1 MEAETLECGADAAA
15 LVLSRLPHPDDAA
28 AGARAAY
35 VDAATGRALSFAGL
49 RGAALSLASALR
61 LGLGLRRGDAV
72 LVALPSPDDDPLL
85 LPPIL
90 LGVLA
95 AGCVAVVAAPGA
107 KADAVARESGAAIV
121 VGAPG
126 TGGGMPLPLLLMSRS
141 PDPRTVSAEELMEGG
156 DPAALDA
163 VAADRPD
170 HWDPA
175 LVVHCSSTTSKVAMT
190 HADLIAAVAGAA
202 SPDEDRVCLATL
214 PTWGTSV
221 HGGVALLALGLPAA
235 GATTVLLPP
244 SSDLRAAVAAHG
256 ATDVVATPEAA
267 AALFAPA
274 LPQGKLATLRRVTVV
289 TPLADDARQAFRRR
303 LSWVDL
309 AEMSGAS
316 EMGTATAESPEQ
328 VAPAPLGPLL
338 LVQPDAAATKLKGK
352 IPDQMPSPSEAT
364 SLVSPLQKI
373 QKTVLSDVFAKS
385 VAGKF
390 LRRSPVASDK
400 QAISKL

>member
-1 MEAETLECGADAAA
+1 MEAEALERGGAGGDAAA
-15 LVLSRLPHPDDAA
+15 FVLSRLPHPDDAA

-95 AGCVAVVAAPGA
+95 AGCVAVVAAPA
-107 KADAVARESGAAIV
+107 AAANMSGVKIV
-121 VGAPG
+121 VGAVAVG
-126 TGGGMPLPLLLMSRS
+126 TLPLLLASRS
-141 PDPRTVSAEELMEGG
+141 PDPRALSAEELMDGG

-163 VAADRPD
+163 VDADGRPG
-170 HWDPA
+170 PSEVA
-175 LVVHCSSTTSKVAMT
+175 LVVYPSTGERELMRHT
-190 HADLIAAVAGAA
+190 DLVTAVAGAA
-202 SPDEDRVCLATL
+202 LPDEGRVCLASL
-214 PTWGTSV
+214 PGWGADV
-221 HGGVALLALGLPAA
+221 HGGVALLALGLPAG

-244 SSDLRAAVAAHG
+244 SSSDLRAAVAAHG
-256 ATDVVATPEAA
+256 ATDVVATTEAA

-274 LPQGKLATLRRVTVV
+274 LPQGKLASLRRVTVV
-289 TPLADDARQAFRRR
+289 TPLEDDARQAFRRR

-309 AEMSGAS
+309 AEMGA
-316 EMGTATAESPEQ
+316 ATAESPEQ
-328 VAPAPLGPLL
+328 VQVAPAPLLF
-338 LVQPDAAATKLKGK
+338 VQPDAAATQLKGK
-352 IPDQMPSPSEAT
+352 IPDQMPETSDAT

-373 QKTVLSDVFAKS
+373 RKTVLSDVFANS

-390 LRRSPVASDK
+390 LRSNPVVCDK
-400 QAISKL
+400 QAVSKL